1 MRMKK
6 GNLPCPPWNT
16 EVYTPQGPKFI
27 PAWNAAQ
34 VFVEGG
40 GGGGEGGELTGV
52 FWDESQR
59 EERGWGN
66 RCFGGRG
73 ERWGVEQVFLAH
85 KSSEK

>member
-1 MRMKK
+1 MKGQETMRVRKKK

-40 GGGGEGGELTGV
+40 GGKEGG
-52 FWDESQR
+52 R
-59 EERGWGN
+59 EREG
-66 RCFGGRG
+66 
-73 ERWGVEQVFLAH
+73 
-85 KSSEK
+85 S